1 MTTSA
6 SAFSPGEEGAMR
18 CAHPAPPGCPLCPH
32 KDPTIGIVSAEA
44 TAGPSL
50 QRVQP
55 PGERGG
61 LAVARLTAA
70 ADVPGA
76 FHRGPAVAG

>member
-6 SAFSPGEEGAMR
+6 SAFSPGEKGVMR
-18 CAHPAPPGCPLCPH
+18 HAYPTTLGCPLCPH
-32 KDPTIGIVSAEA
+32 GDFTVSIVSAEA
-44 TAGPSL
+44 TAWPSL

-55 PGERGG
+55 PGERRG

-70 ADVPGA
+70 ADVPSA
-76 FHRGPAVAG
+76 FHRGPAVAE